1 MSNILDL
8 IQSQLSGDVIEQ
20 LSNKVGGNTAE
31 TQSAIQS
38 AIPTIL
44 KALTNNV
51 STTEGAS
58 SLANALEKDHDG
70 SILNDLM
77 GFITAGNDT
86 NGGNGI
92 LQHLFGD
99 KRQNVEQEISQ
110 QSGLNSGA
118 TSNLMTQLAPIVMGF
133 LGQQKKQGGL
143 DIGGIASLVMNQFT
157 GARTQSSTQN
167 GQLDMITSLLDR
179 DGDGSIMN
187 EAMDIGKGLLGN
199 LFGRK

>member
-8 IQSQLSGDVIEQ
+8 IQSQLSGAVIEQ
-20 LSNKVGGNTAE
+20 LSKQVGGNSGE

-44 KALTNNV
+44 KALTNNA

-58 SLANALEKDHDG
+58 SLANALDKDHDG
-70 SILNDLM
+70 SILTDLM
-77 GFITAGNDT
+77 GFISSGNDT
-86 NGGNGI
+86 NGGSGI
-92 LQHLFGD
+92 LKHLFGD
-99 KRQNVEQEISQ
+99 KRQNVEQVISQ

-133 LGQQKKQGGL
+133 LGQQKQQGGL

-157 GARTQSSTQN
+157 GARAQSSTQN
-167 GQLDMITSLLDR
+167 SQLDMITSLLDR